1 MNQITVPTSVRT
13 IKIERIDID
22 EQVSPRA
29 GLDPKRV
36 EVFRGLTRHLPPI
49 IVVADGE
56 RFILADGAHRFAA
69 AEANGA
75 ATVQAQ
81 VVIPAAG
88 DEPRRVARDVAI
100 DFLRGPAQLKR
111 NEQREAIR
119 SAIQAAPQLADREIA
134 RRFTCSP
141 TTVGILRREVNG
153 LPPTRATAKRV
164 AGVSQSMTL
173 DVREPERLKAVLAAM
188 AQLDPLAIPAM
199 LEKMSDQEVIAA
211 EPALAVLAGKATRRA
226 WDRGGHETTP
236 LVGQDRDVSRP

>member
-1 MNQITVPTSVRT
+1 M
-13 IKIERIDID
+13 
-22 EQVSPRA
+22 A
-29 GLDPKRV
+29 Y
-36 EVFRGLTRHLPPI
+36 
-49 IVVADGE
+49 
-56 RFILADGAHRFAA
+56 
-69 AEANGA
+69 
-75 ATVQAQ
+75 
-81 VVIPAAG
+81 
-88 DEPRRVARDVAI
+88 DVAI

-199 LEKMSDQEVIAA
+199 LEK
-211 EPALAVLAGKATRRA
+211 
-226 WDRGGHETTP
+226 
-236 LVGQDRDVSRP
+236 DV